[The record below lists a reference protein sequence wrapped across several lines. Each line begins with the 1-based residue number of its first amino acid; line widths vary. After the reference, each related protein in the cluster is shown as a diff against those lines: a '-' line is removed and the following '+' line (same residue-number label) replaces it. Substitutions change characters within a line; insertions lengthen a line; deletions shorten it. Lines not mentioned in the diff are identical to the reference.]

1 MDIFIDEFDQL
12 LQSVIML
19 NTYFII
25 SGDFNIWW
33 GTSSD
38 DAIHFS
44 DLLDSY
50 GLVQHVTQPTNAFNN
65 TLDLVITSGN
75 CHNSKAVYNPFISDV
90 LVSDVSLSDHYQVAF
105 QVNLIKCA
113 NKKIKKIYRRHY
125 KTMDMLAF
133 RDDLSILLSEQLSDY
148 KHTLFGTRSVI
159 FNNSLA
165 DLLELHAPLKETRA
179 IGGPRT
185 PRCAVM

>member
-19 NTYFII
+19 NNYFIL

-90 LVSDVSLSDHYQVAF
+90 LVSDVSLSDHYLVA
-105 QVNLIKCA
+105 
-113 NKKIKKIYRRHY
+113 
-125 KTMDMLAF
+125 
-133 RDDLSILLSEQLSDY
+133 
-148 KHTLFGTRSVI
+148 G
-159 FNNSLA
+159 
-165 DLLELHAPLKETRA
+165 
-179 IGGPRT
+179 
-185 PRCAVM
+185 